1 MGQGSSGTPPGWTL
15 FAPERTPRE
24 EAGLAATGAASAV
37 PGLRWSVS
45 GAKLAWTV
53 RYCVRLGTCQAS
65 GCRAAAEGGPFM
77 FIVAPSSEV
86 SAAIRSA
93 RLWEKYLSLRRSST
107 STYLDTE
114 LAFQWNQALSKSRGP
129 EVSSKWGQVALIG
142 YPTNSVCCIF
152 LAWSL
157 FDGFSLFSPLNGLPV
172 GAPLPGR
179 PISGGAG
186 RDSVHGTVIGTI

>member
-1 MGQGSSGTPPGWTL
+1 
-15 FAPERTPRE
+15 
-24 EAGLAATGAASAV
+24 
-37 PGLRWSVS
+37 
-45 GAKLAWTV
+45 
-53 RYCVRLGTCQAS
+53 
-65 GCRAAAEGGPFM
+65 M

-93 RLWEKYLSLRRSST
+93 RLWEKYGQVPRV
-107 STYLDTE
+107 TYLDTE

-152 LAWSL
+152 LASSL